1 MGMKPWKFSYNNLG
15 QQNEIIQCFSYD
27 MGMRPYKFSY
37 DMGMRLYKF
46 SYDKGMR
53 LYKFSYDMNE
63 EVILVEHALVN
74 ILPALE

>member
-46 SYDKGMR
+46 SYD
-53 LYKFSYDMNE
+53 MNE